1 MKLNILDRIVSDKR
15 REVASKKNMLPLEF
29 IKGSPLIKRKTLSL
43 SNSIKEGSGVIAEFK
58 RRSPSKQVINHK
70 SSIIDVVKDYVVA
83 EVSGISVLTDTKYFG
98 GALDD
103 LIQARDQVK
112 VPLLRKEFIIDS
124 YQIYESKAFG
134 ADAILL
140 IAAVLKPEE
149 IYSFSQLA
157 HALDLEVL
165 LEIHNE
171 EELHKS
177 DLNYVDMVGVNNRN
191 LKTFEVSLQTSMEL
205 SAKIPDDKVKISES
219 GISSIAS
226 ITQLR
231 NYGYKGFLI
240 GENFMRTNDPGKAA
254 LEFIKELENEN

>member
-15 REVASKKNMLPLEF
+15 REVASKKSILPLVF

-98 GALDD
+98 GAPDD
-103 LIQARDQVK
+103 LIQARDQVNI
-112 VPLLRKEFIIDS
+112 PLLRKEFIIDS
-124 YQIYESKAFG
+124 YQIYESKAYG

-157 HALDLEVL
+157 HELDLEVL

-171 EELHKS
+171 EELDKS
-177 DLNYVDMVGVNNRN
+177 DLSHIDMVGVNNRN

-205 SAKIPDDKVKISES
+205 SSKIPDDKVKISES
-219 GISSIAS
+219 GISSITS
-226 ITQLR
+226 IKQLK
-231 NYGYKGFLI
+231 NYGYSGFLI
-240 GENFMRTNDPGKAA
+240 GENFMSTDDPGKAA
-254 LEFIKELENEN
+254 VEFIKGLTDEN

>member
-15 REVASKKNMLPLEF
+15 REVASKNSMLPLGF
-29 IKGSPLIKRKTLSL
+29 IKESPLMKRKTMSL
-43 SNSIKEGSGVIAEFK
+43 SNSIKSGSGVIAEFK

-226 ITQLR
+226 ITQLKD
-231 NYGYKGFLI
+231 YGYKGFLI
-240 GENFMRTNDPGKAA
+240 GENFMRTDDPGKAA

>member
-15 REVASKKNMLPLEF
+15 RELASKKSTLPLDY
-29 IKGSPLIKRKTLSL
+29 IKASPLMKRKTLSL
-43 SNSIKEGSGVIAEFK
+43 SKSIISGSGVIAEFK

-70 SSIIDVVKDYVVA
+70 SSIIDVVKDYVA
-83 EVSGISVLTDTKYFG
+83 SEVSGISVLTDTKYFG

-103 LIQARDQVK
+103 LIQARHHVNI
-112 VPLLRKEFIIDS
+112 PLLRKEFIVDM

-157 HALDLEVL
+157 HDLKLEVL

-171 EELHKS
+171 EELGKS
-177 DLNYVDMVGVNNRN
+177 DLTYIDMVGVNNRN

-205 SAKIPDDKVKISES
+205 SSKIPDDKVKISES
-219 GISSIAS
+219 GISAIESIK
-226 ITQLR
+226 QLK
-231 NYGYKGFLI
+231 NYGYRGFLI
-240 GENFMRTNDPGKAA
+240 GENFMRTDDPGKAA
-254 LEFIKELENEN
+254 LEFIKALANEN